1 MTHQRSWDIP
11 DEQELE
17 HASRC
22 FGSATSWFATLTPFL
37 QAIAIPFLAALLF
50 LGR

>member
-1 MTHQRSWDIP
+1 MTHQRSWNIP

-22 FGSATSWFATLTPFL
+22 IGQATSWLASLTPFL